1 MNLSSKAG
9 AAGLSVASNIFLS
22 LLKMTAGLVTGSVSV
37 LSEGINSL
45 VDLFASLIAFFS
57 IRIAGHPADDE
68 HPFGHGKA
76 ENISGAVEGVLIFI
90 GAGIVIYQAIRKLMF
105 GVTIQMV
112 DLGLVVMF
120 LSVIVDIVVSR
131 HLHRVARMTDSLA
144 LEADG
149 DHLSTDVYTSGGVLV
164 GLALI
169 RIGLLF
175 GIEQAAILD
184 PVIALLVSFLI
195 LRTAY
200 RITRK
205 SFGGLVDTRLPRE
218 EEETIRKSIME
229 HGRELV
235 GFHALRTRKAGG
247 ERHIDL
253 HLEMAK
259 SVSLEEA
266 HRICDHLEKDIE
278 EKLSHTSVIIH
289 CEPCHSECRQCA
301 VMCAERDGSPGQAG
315 PRP

>member
-1 MNLSSKAG
+1 M
-9 AAGLSVASNIFLS
+9 I
-22 LLKMTAGLVTGSVSV
+22 
-37 LSEGINSL
+37 
-45 VDLFASLIAFFS
+45 DLFAALIAFFGV
-57 IRIAGHPADDE
+57 RIAGHPADEE

-76 ENISGAVEGVLIFI
+76 ENIAGMVEGVLIFL
-90 GAGIVIYQAIRKLMF
+90 GAALIIYQAVGKMMT
-105 GVTIQMV
+105 GVSIELV
-112 DLGLVVMF
+112 ELGLAAM
-120 LSVIVDIVVSR
+120 LISIVVNVLVAR
-131 HLHRVARMTDSLA
+131 HLYRVARATDSLA
-144 LEADG
+144 LEADA
-149 DHLSTDVYTSGGVLV
+149 DHLRADIYASVSVIL
-164 GLALI
+164 GLAAI
-169 RIGLLF
+169 RLGLLF
-175 GIEQAAILD
+175 GVEQLTILD
-184 PVIALLVSFLI
+184 PLVALGVAFLI

-205 SFGGLVDTRLPRE
+205 SFGGLVDTRLPRSE
-218 EEETIRKSIME
+218 EDRIIESITE
-229 HGRELV
+229 HYRELV

-301 VMCAERDGSPGQAG
+301 VMCAERDSSPGQVG

>member
-9 AAGLSVASNIFLS
+9 AASLSVSSNIFLS
-22 LLKMTAGLVTGSVSV
+22 LLKMTAGLVTGSVSI

-76 ENISGAVEGVLIFI
+76 ENISGVVEGILIFI

-105 GVTIQMV
+105 GVTIQLV
-112 DLGLVVMF
+112 DLGLGVMF
-120 LSVIVDIVVSR
+120 LAVIVDIVVSR
-131 HLHRVARMTDSLA
+131 HLYRVARMTDSLA
-144 LEADG
+144 LEADA
-149 DHLSTDVYTSGGVLV
+149 DHLRTDVYTSGGVLV

-169 RIGLLF
+169 RIGLFF
-175 GIEQAAILD
+175 GIEQASILD
-184 PVIALLVSFLI
+184 PVIALIVSFLI

-205 SFGGLVDTRLPRE
+205 SLGGLVDTRLPRE
-218 EEETIRKSIME
+218 EEDRIIESITE
-229 HGRELV
+229 HYRELV

-266 HRICDHLEKDIE
+266 HRICDHLEEDIE
-278 EKLSHTSVIIH
+278 EKLSRTSVIIH
-289 CEPCHSECRQCA
+289 CEPCHSECQQCA
-301 VMCAERDGSPGQAG
+301 VMCAERD
-315 PRP
+315 RPTG